1 MRNKLTLLWMLVCAA
16 APAWAQVSV
25 RIGLPSIDIGIN
37 LRLYPELVPVPGY
50 PVYYAPQ
57 MDSNYFFYDG
67 MYWVFQGDDWYASS
81 WYNGPWSLVEQD
93 LVPVFVLRI
102 PVRYYRQS
110 PVYFRGWRPDAPPR
124 WGERWG
130 NDWQQRHQGW
140 DKWNRSMPAA
150 RPPLPVYQRNYTGDR
165 YPQLREQQTLQNKN
179 YRYQP
184 HDPLVRQQVQELRKH
199 VTSMPTPI
207 APMPDQPRQQVRP
220 QERNTGARDLRDN
233 NPRDNPRDNQR
244 DNPRDNQ
251 RASPP
256 PPLQQQKTQPQREQ
270 VQEQDQ
276 RQQPARAQRPDNPPQ
291 RQAAPPEANRAQR
304 PEHQQERDKPNER
317 AKDRGNDKDDDRGSE
332 RRK

>member
-57 MDSNYFFYDG
+57 MNSNYFFYDG
-67 MYWVFQGDDWYASS
+67 MYWVFQGDDWYVSS
-81 WYNGPWSLVEQD
+81 WYNGPWSLVEHD
-93 LVPVFVLRI
+93 FVPVFVLRI

-110 PVYFRGWRPDAPPR
+110 PVYFRGWHPDAPPR

-165 YPQLREQQTLQNKN
+165 YPQLREQQTLHNKN

-184 HDPLVRQQVQELRKH
+184 RDPLVRQQTQELRQH

-207 APMPDQPRQQVRP
+207 APMPDQPGQRVRQPP
-220 QERNTGARDLRDN
+220 QH
-233 NPRDNPRDNQR
+233 NQ
-244 DNPRDNQ
+244 
-251 RASPP
+251 A
-256 PPLQQQKTQPQREQ
+256 REQ
-270 VQEQDQ
+270 DM
-276 RQQPARAQRPDNPPQ
+276 RQQPSGAQGPENSTRHQVVPQDVNP
-291 RQAAPPEANRAQR
+291 RQR
-304 PEHQQERDKPNER
+304 PEQARERERPNER
-317 AKDRGNDKDDDRGSE
+317 ESNRGRDKDKDKDDDRGPDH
-332 RRK
+332 RK